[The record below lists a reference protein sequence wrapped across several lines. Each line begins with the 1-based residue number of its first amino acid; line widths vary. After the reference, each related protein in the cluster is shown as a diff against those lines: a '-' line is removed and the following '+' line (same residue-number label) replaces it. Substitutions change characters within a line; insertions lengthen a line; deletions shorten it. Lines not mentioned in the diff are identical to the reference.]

1 MRISVTSKAFSKN
14 DYLIRYLSNNFS
26 EINLNYSL
34 HKLSDDE
41 LILFLKDSD
50 GVILAL
56 EEINE
61 RVLSSLPKLKV
72 ISKFGVGLDN
82 IDFAACHKYGVKVLH
97 QPGVNRFAVAEL
109 TLCLTL
115 CLFRN
120 IYFAASKLSAGNWI
134 KNGGQGLFG
143 KTIGIIGFGNIGMAF
158 ADLLTP
164 FGCKLKVVDIL
175 DKNLECKK
183 YNAEQ
188 VSLESLVKDSDLIS
202 IHVPLT
208 SETAGM
214 VNQSFFDAMKESAYL
229 INTARGEVVDLL
241 ALKQALINSKIAGAA
256 LDVYDHEPPTD
267 YQLLGLDKLIP
278 TPHIA
283 GNSYEATKAMGESA
297 VNLLCEYFKE
307 RKLIA

>member
-14 DYLIRYLSNNFS
+14 DYLIRYLSSNFS
-26 EINLNYSL
+26 DINLNYSL

-50 GVILAL
+50 AVILAL

-61 RVLSSLPKLKV
+61 RVLSSLPKLQV

-82 IDFAACHKYGVKVLH
+82 IDFAACQKYGVKVLH
-97 QPGVNRFAVAEL
+97 RPGVNRFAVAEL
-109 TLCLTL
+109 TLCLAL

-120 IYFAASKLSAGNWI
+120 IYFAALKLSAGSWI

-143 KTIGIIGFGNIGMAF
+143 KTIGIIGFGNVGMAF

-164 FGCKLKVVDIL
+164 FDCKLKVVDIL
-175 DKNLECKK
+175 DKTLECKK
-183 YNAEQ
+183 YHAEQ
-188 VSLESLVKDSDLIS
+188 VSLDSLVKESDLIS

-241 ALKQALINSKIAGAA
+241 ALKRALINNKIAGAA

-297 VNLLCEYFKE
+297 VHLLCEYFKE
-307 RKLIA
+307 RKLIT